1 LEKTFIICNP
11 AAGEGLARKRW
22 KKLRHQLEE
31 IGLPFEYR
39 LTEHPN
45 HASEIASEIVE
56 NGYNRIAVFGGD
68 GTVNEVLQGIMSDDK
83 VKLKDLQLIL
93 LPAGSSCDFEKKF
106 SQKKTFIEKIQ
117 SRETWQIDIFKV
129 ECQDDHG
136 FPVSRFI
143 FNNSSIGVISLAN
156 EKFCSVK
163 GLSKFIKQ
171 ISVDVAAITA
181 GIDALVKF
189 EDFACNLKIDDSEYN
204 DKQLSNMTIFKT
216 PYFGGGMYYGVETE
230 QDNGVLNLALIDS
243 VSRLKLLTM
252 IPALYTGKIF
262 KRKPVHYKQCRSFE
276 LVTEQPLIVET
287 DGENIGYPPAKYTIL
302 EKAINVLI

>member
-1 LEKTFIICNP
+1 MEKTFIICNP
-11 AAGEGLARKRW
+11 AAGEGLAQKRW
-22 KKLRHQLEE
+22 EKLRHQLEE

-39 LTEHPN
+39 LTEQPN
-45 HASEIASEIVE
+45 HATEIASEIVE

-106 SQKKTFIEKIQ
+106 SQEKTFIEKIQ

-129 ECQDDHG
+129 ECQDDNG
-136 FPVSRFI
+136 SPVNRYI
-143 FNNSSIGVISLAN
+143 INNSSIGVISLAN

-171 ISVDVAAITA
+171 ISVDVAAVTA
-181 GIDALVKF
+181 GIDALMKF
-189 EDFACNLKIDDSEYN
+189 EEIVCDLKIDGEEYS

-243 VSRLKLLTM
+243 VSRLNLLTM

-262 KRKPVHYKQCRSFE
+262 KRKPAHYKQCRSFE
-276 LVTEQPLIVET
+276 IVTEQPVIVET